1 MSYSSTYYLFLK
13 LTVLYDPKR
22 KRKRIEGVIGYDS
35 SSFDWDDFEIV
46 GRVENREK
54 RREENMKLGLKNKV

>member
-1 MSYSSTYYLFLK
+1 M
-13 LTVLYDPKR
+13 
-22 KRKRIEGVIGYDS
+22 
-35 SSFDWDDFEIV
+35 DDFEIV